1 MLLRWVRALKISSE
15 ELNSFVHDSVGEVP
29 ADQREDLEEPRVVD
43 HRLVGLVVEHRVG
56 LVVEHRVAAVDQAV
70 VDDKA

>member
-1 MLLRWVRALKISSE
+1 
-15 ELNSFVHDSVGEVP
+15 VGEVP
-29 ADQREDLEEPRVVD
+29 ADQREDLEEPRAVD